1 MDQTEGIAED
11 QDGLLEPTPHDDIQ
25 AAAQA
30 IEVVE
35 LYDPALMS
43 EEEQSYIYGIK
54 KMALLITYQAL
65 YEIFEANFYGD
76 SK

>member
-1 MDQTEGIAED
+1 MEQTEGIAED

>member
-11 QDGLLEPTPHDDIQ
+11 QDGLLEPTPHEDIQ

-30 IEVVE
+30 LE
-35 LYDPALMS
+35 LSQSFDPALLS
-43 EEEQSYIYGIK
+43 EEEQAYIYGIR
-54 KMALLITYQAL
+54 KMSLLITYQAL
-65 YEIFEANFYGD
+65 YEIFEANFYGE

>member
-1 MDQTEGIAED
+1 MEQTEGIAED
-11 QDGLLEPTPHDDIQ
+11 QDGLLDPTPHDDIQ